1 MYIKVFINLLCTC
14 WFNYSY
20 HRLGFVRGEEA
31 GILHQLLVCMVWFN
45 MSVHQ
50 GSNYFSLSWKNGV
63 MGTGKNVFFTYV
75 LFCFI
80 HVFIH
85 SHLAWPQMKNSMFSI
100 LVVISFHF
108 CAYISSETK
117 EKKKRKRDQRWK

>member
-1 MYIKVFINLLCTC
+1 
-14 WFNYSY
+14 
-20 HRLGFVRGEEA
+20 
-31 GILHQLLVCMVWFN
+31 MVWFN
-45 MSVHQ
+45 MSVHR
-50 GSNYFSLSWKNGV
+50 GSNYFSLSRKNGV
-63 MGTGKNVFFTYV
+63 MGTGQDVFFMYV

-108 CAYISSETK
+108 CAYISSETE
-117 EKKKRKRDQRWK
+117 EKKKKKRPEVKVNILQIGATIDTEPRKEVIEYILGYRST